1 MVGVEARVSA
11 RAGSATQ
18 GRAAPAVAASHR
30 RLELDGLRA
39 VAVSLVVV
47 YHLVL
52 VTNTVLPIGAMP
64 HLLQLNA
71 GVELFFVLSG
81 FLIYSPFVRAHLS
94 DQPRPAL
101 RGYALRRILRIYPA
115 YLVALAVL
123 WAVGWVVFRSGASVP
138 AHLTLTQEYTDPRGL
153 ASSGIEPAWTLC
165 VEVSFYAFV
174 PLWAAL
180 VRLVRRGRVS
190 LGIEVA
196 GVAGLMIAGIAARW
210 VAIQSALPMLL
221 SVLAPNLTAL
231 AGGMALAVLAA
242 ARPDRPR
249 LDRVAAR
256 LPPPVVW
263 WTVAFAVLLCTPG
276 RPQEF
281 GASTGSWMIASLSHV
296 VFGLLVAAPV
306 MIGSATPTRIGRV
319 LRSRPLVWT
328 GLVSYGVYLWHYDLL
343 GHLWTDQ
350 FAATIPRAV
359 AAALAVVV
367 LTGVLATVSY
377 HLVERPALRLA
388 HRRRTVDLRPDEPTT
403 RSAWSRRR
411 AQR

>member
-1 MVGVEARVSA
+1 MVGVDAAMAPRPS
-11 RAGSATQ
+11 
-18 GRAAPAVAASHR
+18 AAPHRRAPAPDGGDR

-39 VAVSLVVV
+39 VAVTLVVL
-47 YHLVL
+47 YHLAL
-52 VTNTVLPIGAMP
+52 VTTAVLPLGAMP
-64 HLLQLNA
+64 HLLQLSA

-81 FLIYSPFVRAHLS
+81 FLIYSPFVRAHLN
-94 DQPRPAL
+94 DRPRPAL
-101 RGYALRRILRIYPA
+101 RDYALRRILRIYPA

-123 WAVGWVVFRSGASVP
+123 WALGWIVFRSGASVP
-138 AHLTLTQEYTDPRGL
+138 AHLTLTQEYTAPRGF
-153 ASSGIEPAWTLC
+153 ANSGIEPAWTLC

-180 VRLVRRGRVS
+180 VRLVGRGRVR

-196 GVAGLMIAGIAARW
+196 GVVGLVIAGIAARW
-210 VAIQSALPMLL
+210 VAIESALPMLL
-221 SVLAPNLTAL
+221 RVLAPNLTAL

-249 LDRVAAR
+249 LDRLAAR
-256 LPPPVVW
+256 IPPPIVW
-263 WTVAFAVLLCTPG
+263 WTAAVAVLLYTPG

-281 GASTGSWMIASLSHV
+281 GASTRSEMIASLSHV

-319 LRSRPLVWT
+319 LRSRPFVWT

-350 FAATIPRAV
+350 FAATIPRA
-359 AAALAVVV
+359 AAAAVAVAV
-367 LTGVLATVSY
+367 LVGIIATVSY

-388 HRRRTVDLRPDEPTT
+388 RPRRTIDLRTDGAEP
-403 RSAWSRRR
+403 RSGWSRQR